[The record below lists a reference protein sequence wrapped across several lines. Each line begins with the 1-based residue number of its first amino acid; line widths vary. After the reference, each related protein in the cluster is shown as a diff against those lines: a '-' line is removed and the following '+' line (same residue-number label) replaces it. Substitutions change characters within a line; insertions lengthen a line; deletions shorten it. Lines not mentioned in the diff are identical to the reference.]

1 MNILIVVPQLA
12 SPARGDRV
20 TAERWGRIFR
30 DLGHD
35 VVFAHEYRE
44 QSCDVLVALHAV
56 RSASSIAAFAAQHGA
71 LPLVVALTGT
81 DIYPGADDPGEGTAA
96 AAARSMESATRLV
109 AMQPLALDEIPAE
122 WRDKATVILQSLEPP
137 SAVLDGNGAIGAPR
151 GFEVCVV
158 GELRD
163 IKDPFRTALAARRL
177 PNDSRVRIVQLG
189 AAGKEAIAERAAK
202 EEHSNPRY
210 SWLGEVPRDEAL
222 SMIARCALVVNTSL
236 SEGSPNVLTEALAL
250 GTPILA
256 TRVPGNV
263 GILGD
268 DYPGLFAVQ
277 DSEALSELI
286 TRAESDPEFYE
297 ELRKHGARLAER
309 ADPQRERQAWK
320 ELLDDL
326 GATG

>member
-30 DLGHD
+30 DLEHD
-35 VVFAHEYRE
+35 AVFAHEYRE

-56 RSASSIAAFAAQHGA
+56 RSASSIAAFAAQHGD

-109 AMQPLALDEIPAE
+109 AMQPLALDEIPAQ
-122 WRDKATVILQSLEPP
+122 WRDKATVIFQSLEP
-137 SAVLDGNGAIGAPR
+137 ADGVSGRNEAIGWTR

-158 GELRD
+158 GELCD
-163 IKDPFRTALAARRL
+163 IKDPFRAALAARRL
-177 PNDSRVRIVQLG
+177 PGDSRVRVLQLG
-189 AAGKEAIAERAAK
+189 AAGKDSIAERSAK
-202 EEHSNPRY
+202 EEQSNPRY

-222 SMIARCALVVNTSL
+222 SMIARCALVVSSSL

-268 DYPGLFAVQ
+268 DYPGLFPVQ
-277 DSEALSELI
+277 DTEALSELI
-286 TRAESDPEFYE
+286 GRAESESEFYE
-297 ELRKHGARLAER
+297 ELCQRCAGLAELT
-309 ADPQRERQAWK
+309 DLQRERQAWK
-320 ELLDDL
+320 ELLGAL
-326 GATG
+326 GGTG

>member
-1 MNILIVVPQLA
+1 MRILIVVPQLA
-12 SPARGDRV
+12 HPARGNRV
-20 TAERWGRIFR
+20 TAERWGRIFS

-35 VVFAHEYRE
+35 VVFDHEYRG
-44 QSCDVLVALHAV
+44 QSCDALVALHAV
-56 RSASSIAAFAAQHGA
+56 RSASSIAAFDAQHGD
-71 LPLVVALTGT
+71 LPLIVALTGT
-81 DIYPGADDPGEGTAA
+81 DIYPGGDDLGDGPA
-96 AAARSMESATRLV
+96 AAARSMASATHLV

-122 WRDKATVILQSLEPP
+122 WRDKATVIFQSLESP
-137 SAVLDGNGAIGAPR
+137 DGVPDRNEAIGR
-151 GFEVCVV
+151 TRLFEVCVV

-177 PNDSRVRIVQLG
+177 PSDSRVRVLQLG
-189 AAGKEAIAERAAK
+189 AAGKDEIAERSAK
-202 EEHSNPRY
+202 EEQSNPRY

-222 SMIARCALVVNTSL
+222 SMIEGCALVVNSSL

-277 DSEALSELI
+277 DTEALSGLI
-286 TRAESDPEFYE
+286 ARAESESEFYE
-297 ELRKHGARLAER
+297 ELCRRCARLAER
-309 ADPQRERQAWK
+309 ADPQRERQAWE
-320 ELLDDL
+320 ELLGGL
-326 GATG
+326 GGTS